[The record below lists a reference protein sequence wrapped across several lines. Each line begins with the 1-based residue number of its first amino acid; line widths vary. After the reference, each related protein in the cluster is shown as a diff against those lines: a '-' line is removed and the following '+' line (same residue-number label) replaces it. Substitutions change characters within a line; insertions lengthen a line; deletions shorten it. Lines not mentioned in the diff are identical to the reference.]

1 MASEGTFTHNIDE
14 LNAKWASHVS
24 PFIKPILE
32 ADARGRPCP
41 VGSCVLVSL
50 RERQYLLTANHVTC
64 PPPDGTEY
72 GALYSFLPEQL
83 EITGPFISTPN
94 PYDLSLVEIMASQRR
109 CLRLPEH
116 LAFDIREGELCLL
129 FGFPART
136 RSWEFDHSRHSLKPT
151 PLSYL
156 GSVQS
161 VSEGHFAVKL
171 NPKRTQSKGKKVSFI
186 KLNGMS
192 GGGVFV
198 LRNDTPRLAGIL
210 IEYHKN
216 EGKLLCTNST
226 VLWSLVAS

>member
-1 MASEGTFTHNIDE
+1 VVTLAHNVDE
-14 LNAKWASHVS
+14 LNSKWGWSVY
-24 PFIKPILE
+24 PYTKPILE

-41 VGSCVLVSL
+41 VGSSVLVSL
-50 RERQYLLTANHVTC
+50 RGKQHLLTANHVTS
-64 PPPDGTEY
+64 PPPDGFDC

-83 EITGPFISTPN
+83 ELTGPVIYTPN
-94 PYDLSLVEIMASQRR
+94 HPYDLCLVEIPASPRR

-136 RSWEFDHSRHSLKPT
+136 RSWEFDRSRHSLRPS

-156 GSVQS
+156 SSVQG
-161 VSEGHFAVKL
+161 VSEGHFTVKMSS
-171 NPKRTQSKGKKVSFI
+171 KRLQANGRKASLI
-186 KLNGMS
+186 KLNGVS

-198 LRNDTPRLAGIL
+198 LRNDRPRLAGIL

-216 EGKLLCTNST
+216 EGKALCTNST
-226 VLWSLVAS
+226 VIWSLVAS